1 MLSLA
6 LLLASVAT
14 AAAIDTTSYVVLNH
28 GRPAGEMLV
37 IGRADTVVVKYHHV
51 DRNRGP
57 RSETR
62 YVISRGRVVGGQ
74 TWNLPLSGDAS
85 KLGEPADRFEV
96 VRDSVFWR
104 GSAKDSTRS
113 AVFAP
118 GTYYRLFNFTPY
130 SQALLAR
137 FLLGQPAHFARL
149 LPRGTARLETVGD
162 TVVRTRL
169 GRQHVRLVM
178 MRDTAGEASGVWLDD
193 RNELVA
199 DQAGWFI
206 TVRRG
211 AEEALPA
218 LRAIEMRYRDANGAA
233 LGRRLAPAPASAL
246 AIIGGDLFDSELG
259 IVRPRTTVLI
269 RGTRIEAVGP
279 ADSLTIPV
287 GATVI
292 DATGKTVMP
301 GMWDMHSHLFPSSQT
316 TRAVADLAQGIT
328 TIRDLASD
336 VDMATSLRDRSASGD
351 LAAPRLV
358 LAGFIEGPGRWAGPT
373 EAIDATEEQAL
384 AWIARYDSLGYQQI
398 KLYNLVQPD
407 LVPAIVREAH
417 RRGMRVSGHVPRGLS
432 TPAAV
437 RLGFDEINHIAFLL
451 STFYPDSLYL
461 PEMRA
466 YSAVASAVAP
476 SFNVDSPEFGA
487 MLSLFKQR
495 GTVIDPTVNLWL
507 SPRAQGGT
515 PAPNVGI
522 PVPASDSL
530 AQRAD
535 ATLLRIIKR
544 LYDAG
549 VTIVPGTDGS
559 SYNAELENYERAGVP
574 AVQVLRIATIV
585 PAKVMKDDAEY
596 GSIAAGKVADLF
608 IVDGKP
614 AERVADLR
622 KVERVIRAGRVYDS
636 KALRVAAG
644 GGG

>member
-1 MLSLA
+1 MLTLA
-6 LLLASVAT
+6 LLLVSPASRPAP
-14 AAAIDTTSYVVLNH
+14 DTTSYVVLNH

-37 IGRADTVVVKYHHV
+37 ISNADTVTVKYHHV

-62 YVISRGRVVGGQ
+62 YVISKGRLVGGR
-74 TWNLPLSGDAS
+74 TWNLPLNSAVTA
-85 KLGEPADRFEV
+85 LGEPADRFEV

-104 GSAKDSTRS
+104 GSARDSMRG
-113 AVFAP
+113 ALFVPA
-118 GTYYRLFNFTPY
+118 TYYRLSSFTPY
-130 SQALLAR
+130 NQALLAR
-137 FLLGQPAHFARL
+137 FLLGQPDRFTRL
-149 LPRGTARLETVGD
+149 LPRGTARLAVVGD

-169 GRQHVRLVM
+169 GRQRVRLVM
-178 MRDTAGEASGVWLDD
+178 MRDTTGEAGGVWLDD
-193 RNELVA
+193 RNELFA
-199 DQAGWFI
+199 DQTGWFV

-211 AEEALPA
+211 AEAALPT
-218 LRAIEMRYRDANGAA
+218 LRAIELRYRDANGAA
-233 LGRRLAPAPASAL
+233 LGRRLAPAPASAIVI
-246 AIIGGDLFDSELG
+246 AGGDVFDSERG
-259 IVRPRTTVLI
+259 TIRPRTSVLI

-279 ADSLTIPV
+279 ADSLTIPA

-301 GMWDMHSHLFPSSQT
+301 GMWDMHSHMFPTSQT
-316 TRAVADLAQGIT
+316 TRAVSDLAAGIT

-336 VDMATSLRDRSASGD
+336 ADMATSLRDRSAAGI

-373 EAIDATEEQAL
+373 EAIAGTEEQAL
-384 AWIARYDSLGYQQI
+384 AWIARYDSLGYKQI
-398 KLYNLVQPD
+398 KLYNLIQQD
-407 LVPAIVREAH
+407 LVPAIAREAH
-417 RRGMRVSGHVPRGLS
+417 RRGMRLSGHVSRGLS

-466 YSAVASAVAP
+466 YSAVSSAVAP
-476 SFNVDSPEFGA
+476 YFDADSPEFSA
-487 MLSLFKQR
+487 MLELFKQR

-507 SPRAQGGT
+507 SARAQGGT
-515 PAPNVGI
+515 APPNVGI
-522 PVPASDSL
+522 PAPASDSL

-535 ATLLRIIKR
+535 ATFLKIIKR

-559 SYNAELENYERAGVP
+559 SYNAELENYERAGIP
-574 AVQVLRIATIV
+574 AAQVLRIATIV
-585 PAKVMKDDAEY
+585 PAQVMKDDGQY
-596 GSIAAGKVADLF
+596 GSITPGKVADLF

-622 KVERVIRAGRVYDS
+622 RVERVIRAGRVYES
-636 KALRVAAG
+636 KALRAAVG